1 MPGRALPE
9 RNVTLVLLGRGG
21 DVLGATDPFAVETP
35 WWLDTAPIVER
46 FAGIAV
52 LRMLEVEPA
61 PGFEIGGNVTYLV
74 EALDPL
80 EEAGAALGPLRP
92 WPGRIGPDPLRMPWA
107 ESGGPAADLAWAAE
121 HVEIAG
127 APQQHRTWNLSA
139 IWALP
144 TRDGQVWLKCLPP
157 FCAHEPAVLG
167 LLSDQRVPRVLAS
180 EGHRV
185 LLADLP
191 GEDGYLASVEVRRVL
206 IDLLV
211 GLQSSTR
218 DRIADLESAGVP
230 DRRWPALL
238 SAAEKVVMRWAPDDR
253 ILRRLIDTSG
263 ERVQAIGACG
273 VPDVLV
279 HGDAHGGNARIGRGA
294 DPGIWFD
301 WGDCRIG
308 HAVLDVAVLLRSG
321 TEAADT
327 LIAHWLDSW
336 AKAVPGCDPHR
347 AWQLVKPLAALGD
360 AVVYQ
365 GFLDQIEASEQP
377 YHRNDVLPCLARA
390 AQLASLSD

>member
-1 MPGRALPE
+1 
-9 RNVTLVLLGRGG
+9 
-21 DVLGATDPFAVETP
+21 VLGATDPFEVDTP
-35 WWLDTAPIVER
+35 WWLDIAPIVER

-61 PGFEIGGNVTYLV
+61 PGFEVGGNVTYLV
-74 EALDPL
+74 EALDPIA
-80 EEAGAALGPLRP
+80 EAGAALGPLRD
-92 WPGRIGPDPLRMPWA
+92 WAGTVGSDALRMPWA
-107 ESGGPAADLAWAAE
+107 ESGGPAADLEWAADR
-121 HVEIAG
+121 VEITG
-127 APQQHRTWNLSA
+127 APRQHRTWNLSA
-139 IWALP
+139 IWSLP

-157 FCAHEPAVLG
+157 FYAHEAAVLE

-180 EGHRV
+180 EGHRM

-191 GEDGYLASVEVRRVL
+191 GEDGYFASPEVRRVL

-211 GLQSSTR
+211 SLQNSTR
-218 DRIADLESAGVP
+218 DRIGDLESVGVP

-238 SAAEKVVMRWAPDDR
+238 SAAENVVMRRAPDDR
-253 ILRRLIDTSG
+253 ILRQLIDTAG
-263 ERVQAIGACG
+263 ERVKAIEACG

-279 HGDAHGGNARIGRGA
+279 HGDAHSGNARIGPGA

-308 HAVLDVAVLLRSG
+308 HGVLDVAVLLRSG
-321 TEAADT
+321 TEAADM
-327 LIAHWLDSW
+327 LITHWLDSW
-336 AKAVPGCDPHR
+336 RRAVPGCDPHR
-347 AWQLVKPLAALGD
+347 AWQLVNPLAALGD

-365 GFLDQIEASEQP
+365 GFLDQIEATEQP

-390 AQLASLSD
+390 AQLAACSD